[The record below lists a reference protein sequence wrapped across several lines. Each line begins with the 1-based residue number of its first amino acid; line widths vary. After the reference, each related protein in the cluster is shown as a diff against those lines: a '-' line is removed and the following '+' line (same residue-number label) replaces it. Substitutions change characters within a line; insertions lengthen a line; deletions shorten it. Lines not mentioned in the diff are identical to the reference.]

1 MGITDGGA
9 LLPISAVKDVK
20 ALVLAGGSGTR
31 LRPLTHTIAKQLLP
45 VAGRPILH
53 YVLEQLAT
61 AGFRDV
67 GIIVSPQTGEGIRT
81 ALGDGSRWGLKV
93 SYVLQDRPGGL
104 AHAVQ
109 TGQTFL
115 GNSPFL
121 VFLGDNIFQDRLQ
134 MLAEEYVARPEEALI
149 VVKKVSNP
157 QAFGVVEVD
166 GAGRPT
172 RLVEKPKEPKSD
184 LAIVGIYFFPPLV
197 HGIINT
203 LKPSARGEMELT
215 DTIQGLLDK
224 GHPVRLHVLK
234 GWWLDTG
241 RKDDMLEANR
251 TLLKAN
257 ARRNIQGSVDAAS
270 QLKGEVEVG
279 ANAVVQR
286 SVIEGPAVIGEGCQ
300 ISGARIGPFVSIGA
314 GTRVE
319 GFAVS
324 DSIVMEHCM
333 FTGKGEMAQSLVG
346 RHCHIQGKGSGAALR
361 ALLGD
366 HTQLEV

>member
-1 MGITDGGA
+1 M
-9 LLPISAVKDVK
+9 
-20 ALVLAGGSGTR
+20 
-31 LRPLTHTIAKQLLP
+31 AKQLLP
-45 VAGRPILH
+45 VAGKPILH

-61 AGFRDV
+61 AGLTDV
-67 GIIVSPQTGEGIRT
+67 GIIVSPQTGGGIRD
-81 ALGDGSRWGLKV
+81 ALGDGSRWGLKLT
-93 SYVLQDRPGGL
+93 YIPQERPGGL

-109 TGQTFL
+109 TGQPFL

-121 VFLGDNIFQDRLQ
+121 VFLGDNIFQDRLKT
-134 MLAEEYVARPEEALI
+134 LAEEYAEKPQEALI
-149 VVKKVSNP
+149 VVKKVHNP

-166 GAGRPT
+166 AAGRPT

-203 LKPSARGEMELT
+203 LKPSARGELELT
-215 DTIQGLLDK
+215 DTIQGLLDR

-251 TLLKAN
+251 TLLKTN

-270 QLKGEVEVG
+270 QLTGEVEVG
-279 ANAVVQR
+279 PNATIQR
-286 SVIEGPAVIGEGCQ
+286 SVIEGPVVIGEGCH

-314 GTRVE
+314 GTRIE
-319 GFAVS
+319 GYTLS
-324 DSIVMEHCM
+324 DSIVMEHCI
-333 FTGKGEMAQSLVG
+333 FTGRGEMAQSLVG
-346 RHCHIQGKGSGAALR
+346 RHCHIVGMGSGVVLR

-366 HTQLEV
+366 HTQLEA